1 MAAAALFALAG
12 YQVTGEPASLRFLS
26 RYSAALIEI
35 DRWLPG
41 HIDDLQL
48 AARDRAQGF
57 VEVRDLPIPVELPAG
72 GVIAAEES
80 QVRAQ
85 VLAVMAR
92 RLYEDGSGAFRDV
105 GGVSRRPG
113 YDQPAY
119 WVSALLNRD
128 AHGFWTAALPIA
140 LLLLLAFG
148 ASVLHSGRSLPGAI
162 AVGGGLGLLASTAV
176 WLLAE
181 LAEGAFSSPLDKEIA
196 LITRDGAWIGVR
208 NAGAVLAS
216 SVGLVLL
223 LRFLERERRPLRA
236 SSPYPPD
243 LPPA

>member
-1 MAAAALFALAG
+1 MAAVALFALAG
-12 YQVTGEPASLRFLS
+12 YQVTSEPASLRLLN

-41 HIDDLQL
+41 HLDDLQL
-48 AARDRAQGF
+48 AARDRPQGF

-72 GVIAAEES
+72 QVVAAEAS

-85 VLAVMAR
+85 VLDVMAKS
-92 RLYEDGSGAFRDV
+92 LYANGAGAFRDAD
-105 GGVSRRPG
+105 GSRRRPG
-113 YDQPAY
+113 FDQPAY
-119 WVSALLNRD
+119 WAAALLSRE
-128 AHGFWTAALPIA
+128 AHGFWTAAVPIA
-140 LLLLLAFG
+140 LLLLLAFS

-162 AVGGGLGLLASTAV
+162 TVGAAFATLASAGV
-176 WLLAE
+176 WLLAG
-181 LAEGAFSSPLDKEIA
+181 LAESAFTSPLDNEIA

-216 SVGLVLL
+216 SIGLVLL
-223 LRFLERERRPLRA
+223 LRFLEGERPLPT

-243 LPPA
+243 LPSA